1 MGAAKT
7 KPAWPWLSGGAPPE
21 PSVEGSPSGEGA
33 GWGGEG
39 LVRGTYRLDI
49 QWNDTAELVV
59 GDRVVRYRG
68 VNVLLGSGATLTPES
83 SAASIGTLELRA
95 YLPTQVTAWAPGLV
109 GLNET
114 LTLNFTRGGERCEGS
129 FQRQGEGPLPVKGK
143 RISMDP
149 PTPREA
155 EKREFKEG
163 ERVDDSE
170 ECPICY
176 SEYDGQEYRKTLTEC
191 DHAFCV
197 RCIVSALAIRPPD
210 DVGTCPM
217 CRADVAL
224 RNVCWADSREY
235 IVPR

>member
-7 KPAWPWLSGGAPPE
+7 KPAGGGLSGGAPPE

-33 GWGGEG
+33 GGGGEG

-143 RISMDP
+143 SISMDP